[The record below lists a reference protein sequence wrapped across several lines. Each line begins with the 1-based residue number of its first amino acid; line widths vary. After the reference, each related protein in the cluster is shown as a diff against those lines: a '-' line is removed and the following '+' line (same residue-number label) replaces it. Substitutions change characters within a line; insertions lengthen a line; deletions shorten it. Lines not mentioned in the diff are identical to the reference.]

1 MTNLSTIIIILTSCL
16 SQSLAQIAISQQQL
30 LVRTSDFMFSAEQIP
45 ITINYLVE
53 IQEFS
58 PNQIDQL
65 KNAIVSIT
73 STNRYELAV
82 TDIDGKQEDMFLKS
96 IHLKLLHFTKYFTDT
111 LQAFNSYLDSH
122 RDIKSDFKYGTFACN
137 ISQDF
142 SRKNIPNYLLNEMS
156 EHQENAVKVNDSD
169 IIDRDSKQHKKL
181 KSSINNIL
189 EKLHSVSEDYD
200 DLFERY
206 YNLLN
211 NQIPLLFYTHL
222 KNVNECDLEGQTVI
236 TDISCQ
242 LQEQQIRC
250 KLLGLQLKDIR
261 TYESYF
267 FVPIH
272 GHTLDFSN
280 LVWFNDRAHSLNC
293 LSKSGDIHYDCSFE
307 HMEATCVA
315 AISTENLSVE
325 DILESCP
332 FTKLPSPDNVYE
344 LEDLYIVTGLYAGS
358 AWKMLTSG
366 DNAPPETQVLG
377 LRLDRAIKLPGSPPA
392 WLRQKG
398 IINETSTIFLTDR
411 EIEQLQA
418 ILDNDPFQ
426 DAIQH
431 VAFYPAVS
439 ATAVIIVFVG
449 IIVLLVTYFRG
460 KLTKTKLTSK
470 YLPFIKD
477 MYYVH

>member
-200 DLFERY
+200 DLFE
-206 YNLLN
+206 
-211 NQIPLLFYTHL
+211 
-222 KNVNECDLEGQTVI
+222 
-236 TDISCQ
+236 
-242 LQEQQIRC
+242 
-250 KLLGLQLKDIR
+250 
-261 TYESYF
+261 
-267 FVPIH
+267 
-272 GHTLDFSN
+272 
-280 LVWFNDRAHSLNC
+280 
-293 LSKSGDIHYDCSFE
+293 
-307 HMEATCVA
+307 
-315 AISTENLSVE
+315 
-325 DILESCP
+325 
-332 FTKLPSPDNVYE
+332 
-344 LEDLYIVTGLYAGS
+344 
-358 AWKMLTSG
+358 
-366 DNAPPETQVLG
+366 
-377 LRLDRAIKLPGSPPA
+377 
-392 WLRQKG
+392 
-398 IINETSTIFLTDR
+398 
-411 EIEQLQA
+411 
-418 ILDNDPFQ
+418 
-426 DAIQH
+426 
-431 VAFYPAVS
+431 
-439 ATAVIIVFVG
+439 
-449 IIVLLVTYFRG
+449 
-460 KLTKTKLTSK
+460 
-470 YLPFIKD
+470 
-477 MYYVH
+477 